1 MSVRSAQGLK
11 QSSNQIGQKITS
23 YLPTT
28 SVPIAPGNSSANL
41 LSITLPSGVWDV
53 LGLAWMSLNLG
64 TDFSNGYLEIFIRDS
79 AGTSL
84 AVVSDA
90 DSVQNE
96 IWTGSQNKFT
106 QLQTILDVDVD
117 TTYYLYY
124 NISYASGGVAFNQGS
139 NGVGTGIIATRLA

>member
-11 QSSNQIGQKITS
+11 QSSNQIGQQITS

-28 SVPIAPGNSSANL
+28 SVSIPAGPQSANL

-53 LGLAWMSLNLG
+53 QGLAWLTLNTA

-84 AVVSDA
+84 ASISGA
-90 DSVQNE
+90 DSVQDE
-96 IWTGSQNKFT
+96 IWTGSQNKFI
-106 QLQTILDVDVD
+106 QLSAVLDVDID

-124 NISYASGGVAFNQGS
+124 NISYASGGVAFNKGS

>member
-106 QLQTILDVDVD
+106 QLSAVLDVDID

-139 NGVGTGIIATRLA
+139 SGVATGLIATRIA

>member
-139 NGVGTGIIATRLA
+139 SGVATGLIATRIA